1 MNTYNVI
8 TLFPNLIE
16 EWKNIG
22 IVRQAIKNQLVNIET
37 TNLREFGIGEYKQV
51 DDAPYGGGP
60 GMVLMPEP
68 LDNAI
73 NSSNSEVNVFLT
85 PSGEQLDETLLTKLL
100 SFKSINLIAGRY
112 EGFDQR
118 ILDIHADY
126 KVSIGHTVISGGEV
140 PAMYLLEALI
150 RRIPGVLGNPDS
162 LSKSQLDEIK
172 NNKSINYLGHIDISK
187 ELHNYDVNL
196 VMSKYEG
203 SSRILLESLYIGL
216 ICISN
221 NIPGTT
227 VLSSKFSN
235 SFFVNDNNIQEF
247 KRNLNEIINNDAF
260 LDSTQNEYFGNGA
273 DYNRKLINENYTSIK
288 IAAAYNKIYQYLRGE
303 IESYRSEFV

>member
-22 IVRQAIKNQLVNIET
+22 IVRQAIKNQLVNIQT
-37 TNLREFGIGEYKQV
+37 TNLRDFGIGEYKQV

-73 NSSNSEVNVFLT
+73 NSLNAEVNVFLT
-85 PSGEQLDETLLTKLL
+85 PSGEQLDETLLIKLL
-100 SFKSINLIAGRY
+100 SFNSINLIAGRY

-126 KVSIGHTVISGGEV
+126 KISVGHAVISGGEV
-140 PAMYLLEALI
+140 PAMYILEALI

-162 LSKSQLDEIK
+162 LKFETFTNNKYDFPVYTRPETFNDLSVPEVLLSGNHKDIEEWKK
-172 NNKSINYLGHIDISK
+172 NNLKDI
-187 ELHNYDVNL
+187 
-196 VMSKYEG
+196 
-203 SSRILLESLYIGL
+203 
-216 ICISN
+216 
-221 NIPGTT
+221 
-227 VLSSKFSN
+227 
-235 SFFVNDNNIQEF
+235 
-247 KRNLNEIINNDAF
+247 
-260 LDSTQNEYFGNGA
+260 
-273 DYNRKLINENYTSIK
+273 
-288 IAAAYNKIYQYLRGE
+288 
-303 IESYRSEFV
+303 

>member
-22 IVRQAIKNQLVNIET
+22 IVRQAIKNQLVNIQT

-73 NSSNSEVNVFLT
+73 NSSNAEVNVFLT
-85 PSGEQLDETLLTKLL
+85 PSGEQLDETLLIKLL
-100 SFKSINLIAGRY
+100 SFNSINLIAGRY

-118 ILDIHADY
+118 IVDIHADY
-126 KVSIGHTVISGGEV
+126 KISVGHAVISGGEV
-140 PAMYLLEALI
+140 PAMYILEALI

-162 LSKSQLDEIK
+162 LKFETFTNNKYDFPVYTRPETFNDLSVPEVLLSGNHKDIEEWKK
-172 NNKSINYLGHIDISK
+172 NNLKDI
-187 ELHNYDVNL
+187 
-196 VMSKYEG
+196 
-203 SSRILLESLYIGL
+203 
-216 ICISN
+216 
-221 NIPGTT
+221 
-227 VLSSKFSN
+227 
-235 SFFVNDNNIQEF
+235 
-247 KRNLNEIINNDAF
+247 
-260 LDSTQNEYFGNGA
+260 
-273 DYNRKLINENYTSIK
+273 
-288 IAAAYNKIYQYLRGE
+288 
-303 IESYRSEFV
+303 

>member
-16 EWKNIG
+16 AWKNIG
-22 IVRQAIKNQLVNIET
+22 IVRQAIKNQLVNIQT

-85 PSGEQLDETLLTKLL
+85 PSGEQLDETLLIKLL
-100 SFKSINLIAGRY
+100 SFNSINLIAGRY

-126 KVSIGHTVISGGEV
+126 KISVGHAVISGGEI
-140 PAMYLLEALI
+140 PAMYILEALI
-150 RRIPGVLGNPDS
+150 RRIPGVLGNPC
-162 LSKSQLDEIK
+162 
-172 NNKSINYLGHIDISK
+172 
-187 ELHNYDVNL
+187 
-196 VMSKYEG
+196 
-203 SSRILLESLYIGL
+203 LL
-216 ICISN
+216 
-221 NIPGTT
+221 
-227 VLSSKFSN
+227 
-235 SFFVNDNNIQEF
+235 
-247 KRNLNEIINNDAF
+247 
-260 LDSTQNEYFGNGA
+260 
-273 DYNRKLINENYTSIK
+273 YTSPSPRDDELSRMPSS
-288 IAAAYNKIYQYLRGE
+288 A
-303 IESYRSEFV
+303 

>member
-1 MNTYNVI
+1 MNIYNVI

-73 NSSNSEVNVFLT
+73 NSSNAEVNVFLT
-85 PSGEQLDETLLTKLL
+85 PSGEQLDETLLIKLL
-100 SFKSINLIAGRY
+100 SFNSINLIAGRY

-126 KVSIGHTVISGGEV
+126 KISVGHAVISGGEV
-140 PAMYLLEALI
+140 PAMYILEALI

-162 LSKSQLDEIK
+162 LKFETFTDNKYDFPVYTRPETFNDLSVPEVLLSGNHKDIEEWKK
-172 NNKSINYLGHIDISK
+172 NNLKDI
-187 ELHNYDVNL
+187 
-196 VMSKYEG
+196 
-203 SSRILLESLYIGL
+203 
-216 ICISN
+216 
-221 NIPGTT
+221 
-227 VLSSKFSN
+227 
-235 SFFVNDNNIQEF
+235 
-247 KRNLNEIINNDAF
+247 
-260 LDSTQNEYFGNGA
+260 
-273 DYNRKLINENYTSIK
+273 
-288 IAAAYNKIYQYLRGE
+288 
-303 IESYRSEFV
+303 

>member
-22 IVRQAIKNQLVNIET
+22 IVRQAIKNQLVNIQT
-37 TNLREFGIGEYKQV
+37 TNLRDFGIGEYKQV

-73 NSSNSEVNVFLT
+73 NSSNAEVNVFLT
-85 PSGEQLDETLLTKLL
+85 PSGEQLDETLLIKLL
-100 SFKSINLIAGRY
+100 SFNSINLIAGRY

-126 KVSIGHTVISGGEV
+126 KISVGHAVISGGEI
-140 PAMYLLEALI
+140 PAMYILEALI

-162 LSKSQLDEIK
+162 LKFETFTNNKYDFPVYTRPETFNNLSVPEVLLSGNHKDIEEWKK
-172 NNKSINYLGHIDISK
+172 NNLKDI
-187 ELHNYDVNL
+187 
-196 VMSKYEG
+196 
-203 SSRILLESLYIGL
+203 
-216 ICISN
+216 
-221 NIPGTT
+221 
-227 VLSSKFSN
+227 
-235 SFFVNDNNIQEF
+235 
-247 KRNLNEIINNDAF
+247 
-260 LDSTQNEYFGNGA
+260 
-273 DYNRKLINENYTSIK
+273 
-288 IAAAYNKIYQYLRGE
+288 
-303 IESYRSEFV
+303 

>member
-22 IVRQAIKNQLVNIET
+22 IVRQAIKNQLVNIQT

-85 PSGEQLDETLLTKLL
+85 PSGEQLDETLLIKLL

-126 KVSIGHTVISGGEV
+126 KVSIGHTLS
-140 PAMYLLEALI
+140 LI
-150 RRIPGVLGNPDS
+150 
-162 LSKSQLDEIK
+162 
-172 NNKSINYLGHIDISK
+172 HI
-187 ELHNYDVNL
+187 
-196 VMSKYEG
+196 
-203 SSRILLESLYIGL
+203 
-216 ICISN
+216 
-221 NIPGTT
+221 
-227 VLSSKFSN
+227 
-235 SFFVNDNNIQEF
+235 
-247 KRNLNEIINNDAF
+247 
-260 LDSTQNEYFGNGA
+260 
-273 DYNRKLINENYTSIK
+273 
-288 IAAAYNKIYQYLRGE
+288 
-303 IESYRSEFV
+303 

>member
-22 IVRQAIKNQLVNIET
+22 IVRQAIKNQLVNIQT

-85 PSGEQLDETLLTKLL
+85 PSGEQLDETLLIKLL

-118 ILDIHADY
+118 ILEMHSDY
-126 KVSIGHTVISGGEV
+126 EIAIGQTVVSVSYTHLTLPTKVRV
-140 PAMYLLEALI
+140 
-150 RRIPGVLGNPDS
+150 
-162 LSKSQLDEIK
+162 
-172 NNKSINYLGHIDISK
+172 
-187 ELHNYDVNL
+187 
-196 VMSKYEG
+196 
-203 SSRILLESLYIGL
+203 
-216 ICISN
+216 
-221 NIPGTT
+221 
-227 VLSSKFSN
+227 
-235 SFFVNDNNIQEF
+235 
-247 KRNLNEIINNDAF
+247 
-260 LDSTQNEYFGNGA
+260 
-273 DYNRKLINENYTSIK
+273 
-288 IAAAYNKIYQYLRGE
+288 
-303 IESYRSEFV
+303 

>member
-22 IVRQAIKNQLVNIET
+22 IVRQAIKNQLVNIQT
-37 TNLREFGIGEYKQV
+37 TNLRDFGIGEYKQV

-85 PSGEQLDETLLTKLL
+85 PSGEQLDETLLIKLL

-118 ILDIHADY
+118 ILDMHADY

-140 PAMYLLEALI
+140 PAMYMLEALI
-150 RRIPGVLGNPDS
+150 RRIPGVLGNPGS
-162 LSKSQLDEIK
+162 LKYETFNDNKYDFPVYTRPETFKNQSVPEVLLSGNHKDIEEWKK
-172 NNKSINYLGHIDISK
+172 NNLKDI
-187 ELHNYDVNL
+187 
-196 VMSKYEG
+196 
-203 SSRILLESLYIGL
+203 
-216 ICISN
+216 
-221 NIPGTT
+221 
-227 VLSSKFSN
+227 
-235 SFFVNDNNIQEF
+235 
-247 KRNLNEIINNDAF
+247 
-260 LDSTQNEYFGNGA
+260 
-273 DYNRKLINENYTSIK
+273 
-288 IAAAYNKIYQYLRGE
+288 
-303 IESYRSEFV
+303 

>member
-22 IVRQAIKNQLVNIET
+22 IVRQAIKNQLVNIQT
-37 TNLREFGIGEYKQV
+37 TNLRDFGIGEYKQV

-85 PSGEQLDETLLTKLL
+85 PSGEQLDETLLIKLL
-100 SFKSINLIAGRY
+100 SFNSINLIAGRY

-126 KVSIGHTVISGGEV
+126 KISVGHAVISGGEI
-140 PAMYLLEALI
+140 PAMYILEALI

-162 LSKSQLDEIK
+162 LKFETFTDNKYDFPVYTRPETFNDLSVPEVLLSGNHKDIEEWKK
-172 NNKSINYLGHIDISK
+172 NNLKDI
-187 ELHNYDVNL
+187 
-196 VMSKYEG
+196 
-203 SSRILLESLYIGL
+203 
-216 ICISN
+216 
-221 NIPGTT
+221 
-227 VLSSKFSN
+227 
-235 SFFVNDNNIQEF
+235 
-247 KRNLNEIINNDAF
+247 
-260 LDSTQNEYFGNGA
+260 
-273 DYNRKLINENYTSIK
+273 
-288 IAAAYNKIYQYLRGE
+288 
-303 IESYRSEFV
+303 

>member
-22 IVRQAIKNQLVNIET
+22 IVRQAIKNQLVNIQT
-37 TNLREFGIGEYKQV
+37 TNLRDFVIGEYKQV

-85 PSGEQLDETLLTKLL
+85 PSGEQLDETLLIKLL
-100 SFKSINLIAGRY
+100 SFKSINLISGRY

-118 ILDIHADY
+118 ILDMHADY

-140 PAMYLLEALI
+140 PAMYMLEALI
-150 RRIPGVLGNPDS
+150 RRIPGVLGITDS
-162 LSKSQLDEIK
+162 LKYETFNDNKYDFPVYTRPETFKNLSVPEVLLSGNHKDIEEWKK
-172 NNKSINYLGHIDISK
+172 NNLKDI
-187 ELHNYDVNL
+187 
-196 VMSKYEG
+196 
-203 SSRILLESLYIGL
+203 
-216 ICISN
+216 
-221 NIPGTT
+221 
-227 VLSSKFSN
+227 
-235 SFFVNDNNIQEF
+235 
-247 KRNLNEIINNDAF
+247 
-260 LDSTQNEYFGNGA
+260 
-273 DYNRKLINENYTSIK
+273 
-288 IAAAYNKIYQYLRGE
+288 
-303 IESYRSEFV
+303 

>member
-22 IVRQAIKNQLVNIET
+22 IVRQAIKNQLVNIQT

-85 PSGEQLDETLLTKLL
+85 PSGEQLDETLLIKLL

-140 PAMYLLEALI
+140 PAMYMLEALI
-150 RRIPGVLGNPDS
+150 RRIPGVLGHPDS
-162 LSKSQLDEIK
+162 LKHETFNDNKYDFPVYTRPETFKNLSVPEVLLSGNHKDIEEWKK
-172 NNKSINYLGHIDISK
+172 NNLKDI
-187 ELHNYDVNL
+187 
-196 VMSKYEG
+196 
-203 SSRILLESLYIGL
+203 
-216 ICISN
+216 
-221 NIPGTT
+221 
-227 VLSSKFSN
+227 
-235 SFFVNDNNIQEF
+235 
-247 KRNLNEIINNDAF
+247 
-260 LDSTQNEYFGNGA
+260 
-273 DYNRKLINENYTSIK
+273 
-288 IAAAYNKIYQYLRGE
+288 
-303 IESYRSEFV
+303 